1 MKRIWRALAL
11 VGAGALVIGVAVAI
25 AGVPHLTQAT
35 GDVSAG
41 TTCTRKCTTGTTTG
55 ATSLAKAD
63 SLAAAA
69 GAGSGTTQ
77 IIPAIVTVNWS
88 GQQMNKTD
96 VVNASMTGTAKWAC
110 FNGGSNI
117 PAETNNQKSANAIP
131 VTITSQDT
139 NPRKSGNTSGT
150 ITIDITPSIGA
161 TGLSCQG
168 NQIIALYSLTLSSFT
183 TTASDGTNSS
193 TITVNGTNI
202 PYCRNS
208 GSADCFS

>member
-1 MKRIWRALAL
+1 MKRTWRVLAL
-11 VGAGALVIGVAVAI
+11 VAAGALVIGVAVAL
-25 AGVPHLTQAT
+25 AGVPHLVVAT

-41 TTCTRKCTTGTTTG
+41 TTCTKRCTTSPTGG
-55 ATSLAKAD
+55 ATTLAKAD
-63 SLAAAA
+63 DLAAAA
-69 GAGSGTTQ
+69 AAGGTTQ
-77 IIPAIVTVNWS
+77 IIPAIVTVNWT

-117 PAETNNQKSANAIP
+117 PAETNNQKSAKSIP

-139 NPRKSGNTSGT
+139 NPRKAGNTSGT
-150 ITIDITPSIGA
+150 ITIDITPSVAA
-161 TGLSCQG
+161 TGLACQG
-168 NQIIALYSLTLSSFT
+168 TQIIALYSLTLSRFT

-193 TITVNGTNI
+193 TIDVNGTNI
-202 PYCRNS
+202 PYCRNP

>member
-1 MKRIWRALAL
+1 MKRTWRVLAL
-11 VGAGALVIGVAVAI
+11 VGAGALVVGVAVAI
-25 AGVPHLTQAT
+25 AGVPHLVQAT
-35 GDVSAG
+35 GDVTAG
-41 TTCTRKCTTGTTTG
+41 STCTRKCTTGPTGG
-55 ATSLAKAD
+55 ATTLAKAD
-63 SLAAAA
+63 LAAAA
-69 GAGSGTTQ
+69 AAGSGTTQ

-117 PAETNNQKSANAIP
+117 PAETNNQKSASAIP

-139 NPRKSGNTSGT
+139 NPRKAGNTSGT
-150 ITIDITPSIGA
+150 ITIDITPSIA
-161 TGLSCQG
+161 DTKLSCQG

-202 PYCRNS
+202 PYCRNP

>member
-25 AGVPHLTQAT
+25 AGVPHLTIAT

-41 TTCTRKCTTGTTTG
+41 TTCTKKCTTTTATTT
-55 ATSLAKAD
+55 AKAAD
-63 SLAAAA
+63 LTAAAA
-69 GAGSGTTQ
+69 PTGDTT
-77 IIPAIVTVNWS
+77 IVPAIVTVNWT

-96 VVNASMTGTAKWAC
+96 VVNASMTGIAKWAC

-117 PAETNNQKSANAIP
+117 PAESNNQKSASSIP

-139 NPRKSGNTSGT
+139 NPRKAGNTSGT
-150 ITIDITPSIGA
+150 ITIDITPSIAA
-161 TGLSCQG
+161 TGLACQG
-168 NQIIALYSLTLSSFT
+168 TQIIALYSLTLSSFT

-193 TITVNGTNI
+193 TIDVNGTNI
-202 PYCRNS
+202 PYCRNP

>member
-1 MKRIWRALAL
+1 MRRLWRVLAL
-11 VGAGALVIGVAVAI
+11 VGAGALVIGVAVAL
-25 AGVPHLTQAT
+25 AGVPHLTIAT

-41 TTCTRKCTTGTTTG
+41 TTCTKRCTGTTG
-55 ATSLAKAD
+55 ATTLAKAD

-117 PAETNNQKSANAIP
+117 PAETNNQKSASSIP

-139 NPRKSGNTSGT
+139 NPRKAGNTSGT

-168 NQIIALYSLTLSSFT
+168 NQFIALYSLTLSSFT

-193 TITVNGTNI
+193 TIGVNGTNI
-202 PYCRNS
+202 PYCRNP

>member
-25 AGVPHLTQAT
+25 AGVPHLTIAT

-41 TTCTRKCTTGTTTG
+41 TTCTKRCTTTTATTT
-55 ATSLAKAD
+55 AKAAD
-63 SLAAAA
+63 LTAAAA
-69 GAGSGTTQ
+69 PTGDTT
-77 IIPAIVTVNWS
+77 IVPAIVTVNWT

-117 PAETNNQKSANAIP
+117 PAETNNQKSASSIP

-139 NPRKSGNTSGT
+139 NPRKAGNTSGT
-150 ITIDITPSIGA
+150 ITIDITPSIAA
-161 TGLSCQG
+161 TGLACQG
-168 NQIIALYSLTLSSFT
+168 TQIIALYSLTLSSFT

-193 TITVNGTNI
+193 TIDVNGTNI
-202 PYCRNS
+202 PYCRNP